1 MVVVASSFDPHGKSI
16 QRSDHCEFWTAAPRL
31 EHNPALRGSDFTVY
45 ERHSCDG
52 LALLSARSLATLL
65 SFQLLIIAGP
75 GFSGFSLLSFAFL
88 LASLPPPLR
97 PALVRVRHCS
107 SCLNGCE
114 DKRNKFRV
122 GATAEHF
129 WQSMT

>member
-1 MVVVASSFDPHGKSI
+1 MTHTENRSSVATIANSGL
-16 QRSDHCEFWTAAPRL
+16 QRLDWRL
-31 EHNPALRGSDFTVY
+31 EHTSALRGSDFTDY

-65 SFQLLIIAGP
+65 SFQLLIIAGL

-97 PALVRVRHCS
+97 WCACAIAPLA
-107 SCLNGCE
+107 
-114 DKRNKFRV
+114 
-122 GATAEHF
+122 
-129 WQSMT
+129 